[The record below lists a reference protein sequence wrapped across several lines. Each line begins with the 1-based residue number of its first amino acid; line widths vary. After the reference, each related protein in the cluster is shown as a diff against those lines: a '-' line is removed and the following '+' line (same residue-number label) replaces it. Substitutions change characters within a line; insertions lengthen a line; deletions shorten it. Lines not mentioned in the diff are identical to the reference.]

1 MAYYIIIYNNI
12 NRILKGN
19 QIQNRLINDT
29 IYNHIEYTKLEDK
42 ILQTKIVNRL
52 QFITQNALA
61 YFSYPSITTKRF
73 IHSLGTMHLASFMF
87 KNALLNADKKTKN
100 DFLSSLKRVIKLIIK
115 EESIKVT
122 IDDMEYFDNKAL
134 YQFTIPTKSKS
145 QRAAYSVF
153 LQTLRIVALLHDV
166 GHLPFSHQVEY
177 ALKKVYNKIKDKE
190 ENQELLCAKE
200 LKFKENYENITNN
213 SKDVLHEAIGENLL
227 KLLFD
232 YELEELIVKTHEKE
246 YIRLIKRLCILIL
259 EEQVYEGFD
268 FKVLHN
274 FIDST
279 VDADRLDYINRDM
292 LASGYITGPND
303 HIRIT
308 KQAVLVQKKEKF
320 YLSFFDMSLID
331 IEHMLEMRFNLYK
344 KVIFNHGIAK
354 TDTLL
359 ESVVQYLA
367 TKYFE
372 SVDINEKISNNISML
387 WNFKNKDNVEKEL
400 DIISMLDENWL
411 ISLFKTKYFEIKD
424 KENPTQEDIKYQY
437 CFEEVLFG
445 KRRFRSPWKNLNE
458 FYKVLDFTTVE
469 RYKFRES
476 FGYITD
482 IRAKK
487 LQLELDR
494 FIKRWEEK
502 EDNLYLSY
510 QIVSFKLG
518 IAKEFY
524 LYDGEELINLDEI
537 STLRKRLKYSMRN
550 TVPFYLYSNKKYINE
565 EMKIELRNILFD
577 IFGE

>member
-1 MAYYIIIYNNI
+1 MIKG
-12 NRILKGN
+12 LK
-19 QIQNRLINDT
+19 IQNRLINDT

-100 DFLSSLKRVIKLIIK
+100 DFLSSLKKVIISIIK
-115 EESIKVT
+115 EEDLKVS

-134 YQFTIPTKSKS
+134 YQFTIPTKSKA
-145 QRAAYSVF
+145 QRATYTIF

-177 ALKKVYNKIKDKE
+177 ALKKVYDKIKEKE
-190 ENQELLCAKE
+190 KNQEAICEKE
-200 LKFKENYENITNN
+200 LKFKNNYEEITNN
-213 SKDVLHEAIGENLL
+213 NKEVLHEAIGENLL

-232 YELEELIVKTHEKE
+232 YELDELISKSYEKE
-246 YIRLIKRLCILIL
+246 YLKLIKRLAILIL
-259 EEQVYEGFD
+259 EEQVFEGFD
-268 FKVLHN
+268 FKVLHE
-274 FIDST
+274 FVSST

-308 KQAVLVQKKEKF
+308 KQAVLVEKKDIF
-320 YLSFFDMSLID
+320 YLSFYDMSLID

-359 ESVVQYLA
+359 ESVVQYLSD
-367 TKYFE
+367 KYFE
-372 SVDINEKISNNISML
+372 NEEHEEKLSNSISML
-387 WNFKNKDNVEKEL
+387 WNFKNENRQKEL
-400 DIISMLDENWL
+400 DTISMLDENWL
-411 ISLFKTKYFEIKD
+411 ISLFKNRYFDIKD
-424 KENPTQEDIKYQY
+424 KNILSKEDMKYMY

-476 FGYITD
+476 FGYITQN
-482 IRAKK
+482 RLHL
-487 LQLELDR
+487 LQNALDD
-494 FIKRWEEK
+494 FIKKHENEE
-502 EDNLYLSY
+502 LFFAY

-518 IAKEFY
+518 IAKDFF
-524 LYDGEELINLDEI
+524 LYDGEELVNIDEI
-537 STLRKRLKYSMRN
+537 STLRKRLKHSMRN
-550 TVPFYLYSNKKYINE
+550 TVPFYLYSTKKVLSN
-565 EMKIELRNILFD
+565 EMKTELKSILFD

>member
-1 MAYYIIIYNNI
+1 MIKG
-12 NRILKGN
+12 LK
-19 QIQNRLINDT
+19 IQNRLINDT

-100 DFLSSLKRVIKLIIK
+100 DFLSSLKKVIISIIK
-115 EESIKVT
+115 EENLKVS

-134 YQFTIPTKSKS
+134 YQFTIPTKSKA
-145 QRAAYSVF
+145 QRATYTIF

-177 ALKKVYNKIKDKE
+177 ALKKVYDKIKEKE
-190 ENQELLCAKE
+190 KNQEAICEKE
-200 LKFKENYENITNN
+200 LKFKNNYEEITNN
-213 SKDVLHEAIGENLL
+213 NKEVLHEAIGENLL

-232 YELEELIVKTHEKE
+232 YELDELISKSYEKE
-246 YIRLIKRLCILIL
+246 YLKLIKRLAILIL
-259 EEQVYEGFD
+259 EEQVFEGFD
-268 FKVLHN
+268 FKVLHE
-274 FIDST
+274 FVSST

-308 KQAVLVQKKEKF
+308 KQAVLVEKKDIF
-320 YLSFFDMSLID
+320 YLSFYDMSLID

-359 ESVVQYLA
+359 ESVVQYLSD
-367 TKYFE
+367 KYFE
-372 SVDINEKISNNISML
+372 NEEHEEKLSNSISML
-387 WNFKNKDNVEKEL
+387 WNFKNENRQKEL

-411 ISLFKTKYFEIKD
+411 ISLFKNRYFDIKD
-424 KENPTQEDIKYQY
+424 KNILSKEDMKYMY

-476 FGYITD
+476 FGYITQN
-482 IRAKK
+482 RLHL
-487 LQLELDR
+487 LQNALDD
-494 FIKRWEEK
+494 FIKKHENEE
-502 EDNLYLSY
+502 LFFAY

-518 IAKEFY
+518 IAKDFF
-524 LYDGEELINLDEI
+524 LYDGEELVNIDEI
-537 STLRKRLKYSMRN
+537 STLRKRLKHSMRN
-550 TVPFYLYSNKKYINE
+550 TVPFYLYSTKKVLSN
-565 EMKIELRNILFD
+565 EMKTELKSILFD

>member
-1 MAYYIIIYNNI
+1 MIKG
-12 NRILKGN
+12 LK
-19 QIQNRLINDT
+19 IQNRLINDT

-87 KNALLNADKKTKN
+87 KNALLNADKKTTN
-100 DFLSSLKRVIKLIIK
+100 DFLSSLKKVIISIIK
-115 EESIKVT
+115 EENLKVS

-134 YQFTIPTKSKS
+134 YQFTIPTKSKT
-145 QRAAYSVF
+145 QRATYTIF

-177 ALKKVYNKIKDKE
+177 ALKKVYDKIKEKE
-190 ENQELLCAKE
+190 QNLEAICEKE
-200 LKFKENYENITNN
+200 LRFKNNYEEITNN
-213 SKDVLHEAIGENLL
+213 SKEVLHEAIGENLL

-232 YELEELIVKTHEKE
+232 YELDELISKSYEKE
-246 YIRLIKRLCILIL
+246 YLKLIKRLAILIL
-259 EEQVYEGFD
+259 EEQVFEGFD
-268 FKVLHN
+268 FKVLHE
-274 FIDST
+274 FVSST

-308 KQAVLVQKKEKF
+308 KQAVLVEKKDIF

-359 ESVVQYLA
+359 ESVVQYLSD
-367 TKYFE
+367 KYFE
-372 SVDINEKISNNISML
+372 NEEHEEKLSNSISML
-387 WNFKNKDNVEKEL
+387 WNFKNENRQKEL
-400 DIISMLDENWL
+400 DTISMLDENWL
-411 ISLFKTKYFEIKD
+411 ISLFKNRYFDIKD
-424 KENPTQEDIKYQY
+424 KNILSKEDMKYMY

-476 FGYITD
+476 FGYITQN
-482 IRAKK
+482 RLHL
-487 LQLELDR
+487 LQNALDD
-494 FIKRWEEK
+494 FIKKYENEE
-502 EDNLYLSY
+502 LFFAY

-518 IAKEFY
+518 IAKDFF
-524 LYDGEELINLDEI
+524 LYDGEELVNIDEI
-537 STLRKRLKYSMRN
+537 STLRKRLKHSMRN
-550 TVPFYLYSNKKYINE
+550 TVPFYLYSTKKVLSN
-565 EMKIELRNILFD
+565 EMKTELKSILFD

>member
-1 MAYYIIIYNNI
+1 M
-12 NRILKGN
+12 
-19 QIQNRLINDT
+19 
-29 IYNHIEYTKLEDK
+29 
-42 ILQTKIVNRL
+42 LQTKIVNRL

-100 DFLSSLKRVIKLIIK
+100 DFLSSLKKVIISIIK
-115 EESIKVT
+115 EEDLKVS

-134 YQFTIPTKSKS
+134 YQFTIPTKSKA
-145 QRAAYSVF
+145 QRATYTIF

-177 ALKKVYNKIKDKE
+177 ALKKVYDKIKEKE
-190 ENQELLCAKE
+190 KNQEAICEKE
-200 LKFKENYENITNN
+200 LKFKNNYEEITNN
-213 SKDVLHEAIGENLL
+213 NKEVLHEAIGENLL

-232 YELEELIVKTHEKE
+232 YELDELISKSYEKE
-246 YIRLIKRLCILIL
+246 YLKLIKRLAILIL
-259 EEQVYEGFD
+259 EEQVFEGFD
-268 FKVLHN
+268 FKVLHE
-274 FIDST
+274 FVSST

-308 KQAVLVQKKEKF
+308 KQAVLVEKKDIF
-320 YLSFFDMSLID
+320 YLSFYDMSLID

-359 ESVVQYLA
+359 ESVVQYLSD
-367 TKYFE
+367 KYFE
-372 SVDINEKISNNISML
+372 NEEHEEKLSNSISML
-387 WNFKNKDNVEKEL
+387 WNFKNENRQKEL
-400 DIISMLDENWL
+400 DTISMLDENWL
-411 ISLFKTKYFEIKD
+411 ISLFKNRYFDIKD
-424 KENPTQEDIKYQY
+424 KNILSKEDMKYMY

-476 FGYITD
+476 FGYITQN
-482 IRAKK
+482 RLHL
-487 LQLELDR
+487 LQNALDD
-494 FIKRWEEK
+494 FIKKHENEE
-502 EDNLYLSY
+502 LFFAY

-518 IAKEFY
+518 IAKDFF
-524 LYDGEELINLDEI
+524 LYDGEELVNIDEI
-537 STLRKRLKYSMRN
+537 STLRKRLKHSMRN
-550 TVPFYLYSNKKYINE
+550 TVPFYLYSTKKVLSN
-565 EMKIELRNILFD
+565 EMKTELKSILFD

>member
-1 MAYYIIIYNNI
+1 MSKG
-12 NRILKGN
+12 LK
-19 QIQNRLINDT
+19 IQNRLINDT

-100 DFLSSLKRVIKLIIK
+100 DFLSSLKKVIISIIK
-115 EESIKVT
+115 EENLKVS

-134 YQFTIPTKSKS
+134 YQFTIPTKSKA
-145 QRAAYSVF
+145 QRATYTIF

-177 ALKKVYNKIKDKE
+177 ALKKVYDKIKEKE
-190 ENQELLCAKE
+190 KNQEAICEKE
-200 LKFKENYENITNN
+200 LKFKNNYEEITNN
-213 SKDVLHEAIGENLL
+213 NKEVLHEAIGENLL

-232 YELEELIVKTHEKE
+232 YELDELISKSYEKE
-246 YIRLIKRLCILIL
+246 YLKLIKRLAILIL
-259 EEQVYEGFD
+259 EEQVFEGFD
-268 FKVLHN
+268 FKVLHE
-274 FIDST
+274 FVSST

-308 KQAVLVQKKEKF
+308 KQAVLVEKKDIF
-320 YLSFFDMSLID
+320 YLSFYDMSLID

-359 ESVVQYLA
+359 ESVVQYLSD
-367 TKYFE
+367 KYFE
-372 SVDINEKISNNISML
+372 NEEHEEKLSNSISML
-387 WNFKNKDNVEKEL
+387 WNFKNENRQKEL
-400 DIISMLDENWL
+400 DTISMLDENWL
-411 ISLFKTKYFEIKD
+411 ISLFKNRYFDIKD
-424 KENPTQEDIKYQY
+424 KNILSKEDMKYMY

-476 FGYITD
+476 FGYITQN
-482 IRAKK
+482 RLHL
-487 LQLELDR
+487 LQNALDD
-494 FIKRWEEK
+494 FIKKHENEE
-502 EDNLYLSY
+502 LFFAY

-518 IAKEFY
+518 IAKDFF
-524 LYDGEELINLDEI
+524 LYDGEELVNIDEI
-537 STLRKRLKYSMRN
+537 STLRKRLKHSMRN
-550 TVPFYLYSNKKYINE
+550 TVPFYLYSTKKVLSN
-565 EMKIELRNILFD
+565 EMKTELKSILFD

>member
-1 MAYYIIIYNNI
+1 MIKG
-12 NRILKGN
+12 LK
-19 QIQNRLINDT
+19 IQNRLINDT

-100 DFLSSLKRVIKLIIK
+100 DFLSSLKKVIVFIIK
-115 EESIKVT
+115 EENLKVT
-122 IDDMEYFDNKAL
+122 IDEMEYFDNKAL
-134 YQFTIPTKSKS
+134 YQFTIPTKSKA
-145 QRAAYSVF
+145 QRATYTIF

-177 ALKKVYNKIKDKE
+177 ALKKVYDKIKQKE
-190 ENQELLCAKE
+190 QNQEILCEKE
-200 LKFKENYENITNN
+200 LRFKNNYEEITNN
-213 SKDVLHEAIGENLL
+213 SKEVLHEAIGENLL

-232 YELEELIVKTHEKE
+232 YELEELLVKTHEKE
-246 YIRLIKRLCILIL
+246 YLKLIKRLAILIL
-259 EEQVYEGFD
+259 EEQNFEGFD

-308 KQAVLVQKKEKF
+308 KQAVLVEKDEKF

-359 ESVVQYLA
+359 ENVVQYLSD
-367 TKYFE
+367 KYFE
-372 SVDINEKISNNISML
+372 NGDINEKISNNISML
-387 WNFKNKDNVEKEL
+387 WNFKNSQNKTKEL
-400 DIISMLDENWL
+400 DTISMLDENWL

-424 KENPTQEDIKYQY
+424 KEIQTPEDIKYMY

-458 FYKVLDFTTVE
+458 FYKVLDFTMVE

-476 FGYITD
+476 FGYITV
-482 IRAKK
+482 ANLKK
-487 LQLELDR
+487 LQTALDE
-494 FIKRWEEK
+494 FIKKYEGNQEENC
-502 EDNLYLSY
+502 DDLFFSY

-518 IAKEFY
+518 IAKDFF
-524 LYDGEELINLDEI
+524 LYDGEELINIDEI
-537 STLRKRLKYSMRN
+537 STLRKRLKHSMRN
-550 TVPFYLYSNKKYINE
+550 TVPFYLYSTKKYLTQ
-565 EMKIELRNILFD
+565 EMKTELRNILFD
-577 IFGE
+577 IFEE

>member
-1 MAYYIIIYNNI
+1 LIKG
-12 NRILKGN
+12 LK
-19 QIQNRLINDT
+19 IQNRLINDT

-100 DFLSSLKRVIKLIIK
+100 DFLSSLKKVIISIIK
-115 EESIKVT
+115 EENLKVS

-134 YQFTIPTKSKS
+134 YQFTIPTKSKA
-145 QRAAYSVF
+145 QRATYTIF

-177 ALKKVYNKIKDKE
+177 ALKKVYDKIKEKE
-190 ENQELLCAKE
+190 QNQEAICEKE
-200 LKFKENYENITNN
+200 LKFKNNYEEITNN
-213 SKDVLHEAIGENLL
+213 NKEVLHEAIGENLL

-232 YELEELIVKTHEKE
+232 YELDELISKSYEKE
-246 YIRLIKRLCILIL
+246 YLKLIKRLAILIL
-259 EEQVYEGFD
+259 EEQVFEGFD
-268 FKVLHN
+268 FKVLHE
-274 FIDST
+274 FVSST

-308 KQAVLVQKKEKF
+308 KQAVLVEKKDIF
-320 YLSFFDMSLID
+320 YLSFYDMSLID

-359 ESVVQYLA
+359 ESVVQYLSD
-367 TKYFE
+367 KYFE
-372 SVDINEKISNNISML
+372 NEEHEEKLSNSISML
-387 WNFKNKDNVEKEL
+387 WNFKNENRQKEL
-400 DIISMLDENWL
+400 DTISMLDENWL
-411 ISLFKTKYFEIKD
+411 ISLFKNRYFDIKD
-424 KENPTQEDIKYQY
+424 KNILSKEDMKYMY

-476 FGYITD
+476 FGYITQN
-482 IRAKK
+482 RLHL
-487 LQLELDR
+487 LQNALDD
-494 FIKRWEEK
+494 FIKKHENEE
-502 EDNLYLSY
+502 LFFAY

-518 IAKEFY
+518 IAKDFF
-524 LYDGEELINLDEI
+524 LYDGEELVNIDEI
-537 STLRKRLKYSMRN
+537 STLRKRLKHSMRN
-550 TVPFYLYSNKKYINE
+550 TVPFYLYSTKKVLSN
-565 EMKIELRNILFD
+565 EMKTELKSILFD

>member
-1 MAYYIIIYNNI
+1 
-12 NRILKGN
+12 
-19 QIQNRLINDT
+19 
-29 IYNHIEYTKLEDK
+29 
-42 ILQTKIVNRL
+42 
-52 QFITQNALA
+52 
-61 YFSYPSITTKRF
+61 
-73 IHSLGTMHLASFMF
+73 MHLASFMF
-87 KNALLNADKKTKN
+87 KNALLNADKRTKN
-100 DFLSSLKRVIKLIIK
+100 DFLSSLKKVIVSIIK
-115 EESIKVT
+115 EENLKVS

-134 YQFTIPTKSKS
+134 YQFTIPTKSKA
-145 QRAAYSVF
+145 QRATYTIF

-177 ALKKVYNKIKDKE
+177 ALKKVYDKIKEKE
-190 ENQELLCAKE
+190 QNQELLCEKE
-200 LKFKENYENITNN
+200 LRFKNNYEEITNN
-213 SKDVLHEAIGENLL
+213 SKEVLHEAIGENLL

-232 YELEELIVKTHEKE
+232 YELEELLVKTHEKE
-246 YIRLIKRLCILIL
+246 YLKLIKRLSILIL
-259 EEQVYEGFD
+259 EEQIFEGFD

-308 KQAVLVQKKEKF
+308 KQAILVEKDEKF

-359 ESVVQYLA
+359 ENVVQYLSD
-367 TKYFE
+367 KYFE
-372 SVDINEKISNNISML
+372 IGDINEKISNNISML
-387 WNFKNKDNVEKEL
+387 WNFKNQDKTKEL

-424 KENPTQEDIKYQY
+424 KETQTPEDIKYMY

>member
-1 MAYYIIIYNNI
+1 MIKLSYIELNG
-12 NRILKGN
+12 LK
-19 QIQNRLINDT
+19 IKNRLINDT

-73 IHSLGTMHLASFMF
+73 IHSLGTMHLSSFMF
-87 KNALLNADKKTKN
+87 KNALLNADKKSKN
-100 DFLSSLKRVIKLIIK
+100 DFLASLKRVIISIIQEEKL
-115 EESIKVT
+115 KVS
-122 IDDMEYFDNKAL
+122 IDDMEYFDNQAL
-134 YQFTIPTKSKS
+134 YQFTIPTKSKA
-145 QRAAYSVF
+145 QRATYTIF
-153 LQTLRIVALLHDV
+153 LQTLRIIALLHDV

-177 ALKKVYNKIKDKE
+177 ALRKIYKKIKTKE
-190 ENQELLCAKE
+190 KNEETLCPKE
-200 LKFKENYENITNN
+200 ILFKEHYENVTNFDKN
-213 SKDVLHEAIGENLL
+213 VLHEAIGKKLL
-227 KLLFD
+227 ILLFD
-232 YELEELIVKTHEKE
+232 IELDEMLVKE
-246 YIRLIKRLCILIL
+246 YEKDYLKLIKKLSLLIL
-259 EEQVYEGFD
+259 EEKVYEGFD
-268 FKVLHN
+268 FKVLHS
-274 FIDST
+274 FIDGT

-308 KQAVLVQKKEKF
+308 KQAILVEKDNSF

-367 TKYFE
+367 SKYFE
-372 SVDINEKISNNISML
+372 NSEDEKLLNSISML
-387 WNFKNKDNVEKEL
+387 WNFKNENRQKEL

-411 ISLFKTKYFEIKD
+411 ISLFKNRYFEIRD
-424 KENPTQEDIKYQY
+424 KENLTKEDMKYLY

-445 KRRFRSPWKNLNE
+445 KRRFKTPWKNLNE

-476 FGYITD
+476 FGYITPT
-482 IRAKK
+482 RLVK
-487 LQLELDR
+487 LENALET
-494 FIKRWEEK
+494 FIKKYESDE
-502 EDNLYLSY
+502 LFFAH

-518 IAKEFY
+518 IEKDFY
-524 LYDGEELINLDEI
+524 LYDGEELVNIDEI
-537 STLRKRLKYSMRN
+537 STLRKRLKHSMRN
-550 TVPFYLYSNKKYINE
+550 TVPFYIYSNNKYLTQ
-565 EMKIELRNILFD
+565 EMKNDLKALLFNIFV
-577 IFGE
+577 E